1 MPFGKRAGDGSA
13 LRRLQGR
20 GSGLFLCLRAES
32 HKIFCLKMKK
42 TPDPIPHQG
51 PSARRTF
58 EKLEIEDGDRRAGLG
73 VRLRRLF
80 RRKDSPR
87 ARKRAG

>member
-1 MPFGKRAGDGSA
+1 
-13 LRRLQGR
+13 
-20 GSGLFLCLRAES
+20 
-32 HKIFCLKMKK
+32 MKK